1 MQAQAQ
7 SAFVCDLVTR
17 LEDQIHA
24 LEQTRWSDGLAN
36 LGLWALRRLHIR
48 SIRIQVGYDTSNPR
62 REQGWLLNYGV
73 ASTVAEWRL
82 RRILAIRKHIE
93 EVLAADGTDA
103 EGEEGLNVSYIAQW
117 YEDHREGVRTF

>member
-62 REQGWLLNYGV
+62 REQGWLLNYRVSG
-73 ASTVAEWRL
+73 TVAQWRS
-82 RRILAIRKHIE
+82 RRIRELRAYIA
-93 EVLAADGTDA
+93 EVLAADGTDT
-103 EGEEGLNVSYIAQW
+103 EGEDGLNVSYIAQW
-117 YEDHREGVRTF
+117 YEDHREWVRAF